1 MTDMEAMKRI
11 LLVITNLL
19 LLSSFSQ
26 AAIESSKD
34 PMLIADKKANNTG
47 TEDILF
53 ADYKLFMFY
62 TRDSIMRQ
70 ILSEEL
76 EDFCISYA
84 SQYNC
89 ICLDWIIPI
98 NLNHDEITEILSNY
112 AEYGDHFN
120 FLIKEN
126 DEYYVDITY
135 LIYRFERSDTNGV
148 LLFPDFS
155 RLDPQ
160 ILEKIDFRFD
170 TENTWNESLDKE
182 VINKLLSPQ
191 QIKAY
196 RDWNSKI
203 DLKKAKKMT
212 RSKIIRPGYSNVY
225 GT

>member
-1 MTDMEAMKRI
+1 MEAMKGI

-26 AAIESSKD
+26 AAKESSKD
-34 PMLIADKKANNTG
+34 PMMIADKKANNTG

-53 ADYKLFMFY
+53 ADYKMFMFY

-126 DEYYVDITY
+126 DEYYVDTTY
-135 LIYRFERSDTNGV
+135 LIYRFERSDTDGV
-148 LLFPDFS
+148 QLFPDFS
-155 RLDPQ
+155 RLDPK

-170 TENTWNESLDKE
+170 TENVWNESLDKE
-182 VINKLLSPQ
+182 VINNLLSPQ

-196 RDWNSKI
+196 RDWNNKI
-203 DLKKAKKMT
+203 DLKMAKKMT
-212 RSKIIRPGYSNVY
+212 RSKIIKPGYSNVY